1 MLKRLAV
8 ITAMAGALGTAA
20 WAEWDFQV
28 DPIEIVSPVSVPLSG
43 QRSDESVSG
52 LIKSMDIP
60 DVSAKAPFS
69 EQANFMSLAG
79 HLRQMA
85 YEKSGTWLTPE
96 QAMTGVRIQA
106 EAANR

>member
-8 ITAMAGALGTAA
+8 ITAMASALGTAA

-28 DPIEIVSPVSVPLSG
+28 DPIEIVSPVSVPLPGHG
-43 QRSDESVSG
+43 QDENVSG

-69 EQANFMSLAG
+69 EAAGYMSLAG
-79 HLRQMA
+79 HLRQLA
-85 YEKSGTWLTPE
+85 YEKSGTWLTPQ

-106 EAANR
+106 EAADR